1 MSRRF
6 LRPLFEFWEPFNVD
20 QYISKKAIPGGT
32 KAMRDYEKGKKKD
45 INANETFDN
54 FFKEYY

>member
-20 QYISKKAIPGGT
+20 QYISKKAIPGGS
-32 KAMRDYEKGKKKD
+32 KAMKDYEKGKKQQQKID
-45 INANETFDN
+45 AN
-54 FFKEYY
+54 